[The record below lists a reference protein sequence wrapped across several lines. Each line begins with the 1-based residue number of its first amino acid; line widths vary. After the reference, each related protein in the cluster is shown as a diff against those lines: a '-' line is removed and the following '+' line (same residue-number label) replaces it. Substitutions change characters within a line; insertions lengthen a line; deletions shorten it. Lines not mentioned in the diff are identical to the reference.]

1 MATQTDSLLVD
12 SILPGARMSL
22 GYALTLAEDI
32 PADRWADP
40 VIEGMNHPAFLYGH
54 LAIYGN
60 RMLGGFLDR
69 EDLVNE
75 VPFDAEAVA
84 AGAPCLSDASKYATK
99 DVVLPYFKERY
110 ETVIEVLPSVSA
122 DVFARENPV
131 EGRFREMLPTVGGVV
146 LFMLNNH
153 VMMHAGQVSHWRRA
167 MGLGPAG

>member
-1 MATQTDSLLVD
+1 
-12 SILPGARMSL
+12 
-22 GYALTLAEDI
+22 
-32 PADRWADP
+32 
-40 VIEGMNHPAFLYGH
+40 MNHPAFLYGH

-122 DVFARENPV
+122 DVSS
-131 EGRFREMLPTVGGVV
+131 GGGGGGGGSSGGG
-146 LFMLNNH
+146 
-153 VMMHAGQVSHWRRA
+153 AESAESAKPSKPSTRW
-167 MGLGPAG
+167 